1 MRGEEAGMSD
11 DILYVIG
18 SLDVGGAERHLAYVV
33 PRLDRT
39 RYRATIYTLTY
50 PGALAPGLAAQGI
63 RIVSPPFG
71 FLWKIGRIARAVF
84 LMISLV
90 RLVWLLLR
98 LRPAIVHSFLPLSFI
113 FAGLAGLIAFRP
125 VAVMSRRS
133 LNDYQARRPLVG
145 AVEHFLFRF
154 VSAGLGNS
162 RAVADQLLNE
172 GFAPNRL
179 GVIHNGIDLAAFDTA
194 ADSRDAVRRANGCP
208 EPGFVI
214 VALANLI
221 PYKGHADLL
230 RALASIRAEL
240 PNGWRL
246 WCIGRDDG
254 IGGELADLADSLS
267 IADHIAWL
275 GQRDDVPELLAAAD
289 LFVHA
294 SHEEGFSN
302 AVLEAMAA
310 GLASVV
316 TDVGGNAEAV
326 ENGVTGLVV
335 PPHNPTAMAVGILD
349 MCRDQER
356 RAAFGKAAR
365 YRVETRFSLDRC
377 MRSYHHLYDG
387 LLRQSAAPVSAIIA
401 GSG

>member
-1 MRGEEAGMSD
+1 MSD
-11 DILYVIG
+11 DILFVIG
-18 SLDVGGAERHLAYVV
+18 SLDVGGAERHLAQIV
-33 PRLDRT
+33 PRIDHA
-39 RYRATIYTLTY
+39 RYRATIYTFSH
-50 PGALAPGLAAQGI
+50 PGTLAPGLAAQGI

-71 FLWKIGRIARAVF
+71 SLWKIGRVTRVVF
-84 LMISLV
+84 LMISFL
-90 RLVWLLLR
+90 RLVWLLMR
-98 LRPAIVHSFLPLSFI
+98 LRPAIVHSFLPLSFVL
-113 FAGLAGLIAFRP
+113 AGLAGLITLRP

-133 LNDYQARRPLVG
+133 LNDYHARRPLLR

-154 VSAGLGNS
+154 MSAGLGNS
-162 RAVADQLLNE
+162 HAVVDQLLNE

-179 GVIHNGIDLAAFDTA
+179 GVIHNGIDLAAFNVA
-194 ADSRDAVRRANGCP
+194 AGSRDTVRRANGCP

-230 RALASIRAEL
+230 RALGSIRAEL
-240 PNGWRL
+240 PDGWHL

-254 IGGELADLADSLS
+254 IGGDLADLADNLS
-267 IADHIAWL
+267 IIDQITWL

-302 AVLEAMAA
+302 AILEAMAA

-326 ENGVTGLVV
+326 ENGATGLVV
-335 PPHNPTAMAVGILD
+335 PPRDPSALADGILD
-349 MCRDQER
+349 MCRNQER
-356 RAAFGKAAR
+356 RAAFGRAAR
-365 YRVETRFSLDRC
+365 YRVETRFSLESC
-377 MRSYHHLYDG
+377 MRSYHRLYDG
-387 LLRQSAAPVSAIIA
+387 LLRRSTAPVSAIIV
-401 GSG
+401 GSD

>member
-1 MRGEEAGMSD
+1 
-11 DILYVIG
+11 
-18 SLDVGGAERHLAYVV
+18 
-33 PRLDRT
+33 
-39 RYRATIYTLTY
+39 RA
-50 PGALAPGLAAQGI
+50 A
-63 RIVSPPFG
+63 
-71 FLWKIGRIARAVF
+71 F
-84 LMISLV
+84 LMFSFV
-90 RLVWLLLR
+90 RLVWLMLR

-113 FAGLAGLIAFRP
+113 CAGLAGLITFCP

-133 LNDYQARRPLVG
+133 LNDYQTRRPLFR

-154 VSAGLGNS
+154 MSAGLGNS
-162 RAVADQLLNE
+162 HAVVKQLLSE
-172 GFAPNRL
+172 GFAPNRVGL
-179 GVIHNGIDLAAFDTA
+179 IHNGIDLVAFDSATG
-194 ADSRDAVRRANGCP
+194 SRDAVRRARGCP

-230 RALASIRAEL
+230 RALGSIRTEL

-254 IGGELADLADSLS
+254 IGGDLADLADSLS

-275 GQRDDVPELLAAAD
+275 GQRNDVPELLAAAD

-316 TDVGGNAEAV
+316 TDVGGNPEAV
-326 ENGVTGLVV
+326 ANGAMGLVV
-335 PPHNPTAMAVGILD
+335 PPRDPPAMADGILD
-349 MCRDQER
+349 LCRNQER

-365 YRVETRFSLDRC
+365 CCVETRFSLDSC
-377 MRSYHHLYDG
+377 MQSYHRLYDG
-387 LLRQSAAPVSAIIA
+387 LLRRSGATVSAIIA
-401 GSG
+401 GST